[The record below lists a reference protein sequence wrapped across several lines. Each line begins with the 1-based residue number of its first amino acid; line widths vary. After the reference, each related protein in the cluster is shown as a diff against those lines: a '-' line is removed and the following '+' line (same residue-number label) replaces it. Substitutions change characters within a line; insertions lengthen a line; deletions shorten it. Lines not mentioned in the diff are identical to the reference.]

1 MNALLDFLVLEV
13 VLVLLLCTD
22 FLQVAAVIGAHA
34 GQSRLLLCVVILLL
48 LDVALLPDPPL
59 LLEKE
64 KKGGGEWDQ
73 SRIPQ
78 STDPWLR
85 STGHNKVI
93 EQLGCANVHKCKIDK
108 KDKKRRCSVFI
119 QMWLQW
125 KYANKLNIFTDKCRC
140 IQQIYKYILEYRL
153 LKTLLLTKEN
163 VSPAPQKSY

>member
-64 KKGGGEWDQ
+64 KKGGGE
-73 SRIPQ
+73 
-78 STDPWLR
+78 
-85 STGHNKVI
+85 
-93 EQLGCANVHKCKIDK
+93 
-108 KDKKRRCSVFI
+108 
-119 QMWLQW
+119 
-125 KYANKLNIFTDKCRC
+125 
-140 IQQIYKYILEYRL
+140 
-153 LKTLLLTKEN
+153 
-163 VSPAPQKSY
+163 